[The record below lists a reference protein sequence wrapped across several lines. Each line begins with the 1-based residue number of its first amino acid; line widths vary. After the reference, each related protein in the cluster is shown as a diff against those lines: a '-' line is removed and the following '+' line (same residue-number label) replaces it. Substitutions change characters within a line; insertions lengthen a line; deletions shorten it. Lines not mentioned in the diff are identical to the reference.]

1 MTPDNAPHRALRHHV
16 TGAIERGEA
25 EPIVGIPADIQK
37 LYEEADLYREIIADE
52 YATPTQKNSARREL
66 ALVEEALANKEA

>member
-1 MTPDNAPHRALRHHV
+1 MDILAHIIISDL
-16 TGAIERGEA
+16 ESL
-25 EPIVGIPADIQK
+25 VGNNYHEK